1 MMSGFFP
8 TTEYTGNPEDTGRE
22 TTAMAATN
30 LSVVSIACVLMATL
44 SGCGFFRRGPAEF
57 PGGVQEGIASW
68 YGPGFHG
75 KRTASGTVYNQNE
88 MTAAHQTLPL
98 GTQVVVINLRNGRQV
113 EVEITDRGPFVDDR
127 VIDLSYAAAREL
139 DMIGTGTAPVRIEPA
154 SDQPLANARYAV
166 QVGAFRDRDAAE
178 ELQDELAEELDDVH
192 ISKVSTATGTYH
204 RVRIGPFAERED
216 AQQIA
221 NDVAAKGWQA
231 IVVEE
236 SAAQ

>member
-1 MMSGFFP
+1 MISRFFP
-8 TTEYTGNPEDTGRE
+8 TTEHSEDTGKEPGRC
-22 TTAMAATN
+22 ATRS
-30 LSVVSIACVLMATL
+30 LWLVPIVCVVLATL
-44 SGCGFFRRGPAEF
+44 SGCGLFRRGPVEF

-75 KRTASGTVYNQNE
+75 KRTASGTVYNQND

-98 GTQVVVINLRNGRQV
+98 GTQVVVTNLRNARQV

-154 SDQPLANARYAV
+154 SDQPLAHARYAV
-166 QVGAFRDRDAAE
+166 QVGAFRERSTAE
-178 ELQDELAEELDDVH
+178 ELQDELAEEFDDVH

-204 RVRIGPFAERED
+204 RVRIGPFVQREE
-216 AQQIA
+216 AQRMA
-221 NDVAAKGWQA
+221 NDVAAEGWKA
-231 IVVEE
+231 LVVED
-236 SAAQ
+236 SPAQHE